1 MTGGVVGVV
10 SKVGTSGVGSNGPG
24 AAVMAGAEVAEVIFS
39 SQGQR
44 TGGLTAANSGT
55 GSGGTGGIGSSGEQT
70 GSGLMA
76 SSKAWAQNTG
86 DVGSSGAQGTSDGSG
101 GTGGVSRAQGMGG
114 CCSAEE
120 FSGAQGRGDGS
131 GGTGGVGSSG
141 EQMGGF
147 SGLTM
152 G

>member
-1 MTGGVVGVV
+1 
-10 SKVGTSGVGSNGPG
+10 
-24 AAVMAGAEVAEVIFS
+24 MAGAEVAEVVFG

-44 TGGLTAANSGT
+44 AGGFTAANGGT
-55 GSGGTGGIGSSGEQT
+55 GSGGTGGIGSSREQM
-70 GSGLMA
+70 GSGLTV
-76 SSKAWAQNTG
+76 SGKAWAQNTG

-101 GTGGVSRAQGMGG
+101 GTGGVGRAQGTGS

-120 FSGAQGRGDGS
+120 FSGARGRGDGS

-141 EQMGGF
+141 EQMGSF